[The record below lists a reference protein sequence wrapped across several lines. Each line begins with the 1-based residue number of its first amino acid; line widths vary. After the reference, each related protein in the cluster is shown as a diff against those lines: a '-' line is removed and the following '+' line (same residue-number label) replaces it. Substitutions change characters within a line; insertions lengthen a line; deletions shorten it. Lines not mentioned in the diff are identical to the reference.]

1 MQRGT
6 YLPHC
11 TTSNR
16 TNFRHRFVTFVT
28 LSKKKKKKK
37 KEIIFEE
44 DFTATDIAY
53 RVPPTVGLLER
64 GEGSRETERHRKLTV
79 IAFNVTRA
87 RTDQSQL
94 FEVTESRGRRRN
106 QLLSGFVAVRE
117 RLYSRHREN
126 SNERRMFDA
135 IIIAYPFCSI
145 PLVESRVS
153 FRRDR

>member
-1 MQRGT
+1 MERI
-6 YLPHC
+6 C
-11 TTSNR
+11 R
-16 TNFRHRFVTFVT
+16 VVRHPTVRTFVT
-28 LSKKKKKKK
+28 VLSRSSLFPKKKKKK

-126 SNERRMFDA
+126 SNERHMFDA